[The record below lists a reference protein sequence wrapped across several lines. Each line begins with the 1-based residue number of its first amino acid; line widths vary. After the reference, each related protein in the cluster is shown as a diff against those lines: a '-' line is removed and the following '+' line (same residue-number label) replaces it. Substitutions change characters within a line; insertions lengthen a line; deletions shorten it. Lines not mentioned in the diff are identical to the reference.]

1 MAVTPTR
8 WVEWATT
15 DFEAVDAAR
24 TIALLPVGAVEQHGP
39 HLPLGTDSMIADG
52 IVAAALPAVEDDV
65 TVLVLPTQAIGDS
78 LEHTDFKGTLSHQV
92 ETLIA
97 SWVELGRS
105 VHAAGLR
112 KMMIFNAHGGQP
124 QVVDIVAKRLRV
136 ELDMVVGR
144 ATYFSF
150 GCPGGL
156 IDPDELAFGVH
167 GGDVE
172 TSIML
177 HLHPDLVR
185 RDQTSDFK
193 NRMRDVAA
201 TMNRMGHGGRTGIGW
216 KASDLNPQGAVGDAT
231 RATAEKG
238 RALVD
243 HFAGELALRLRDL
256 ADFELTAHRPPR
268 GAS

>member
-1 MAVTPTR
+1 MVPMIHR
-8 WVEWATT
+8 WAELATT
-15 DFEAVDAAR
+15 DFDALDAAR

-52 IVAAALPAVEDDV
+52 IVSAALRAIDDDL
-65 TVLVLPTQAIGDS
+65 TVLVLPTQAVGDS
-78 LEHTDFKGTLSHQV
+78 LEHADFPGTLSHRA

-97 SWVELGRS
+97 SWIELGHS

-112 KMMIFNAHGGQP
+112 KMMVFNGHGGQP

-136 ELDMVVGR
+136 EVDMLVGR

-150 GCPGGL
+150 GCPEGL
-156 IDPDELAFGVH
+156 VDPDELAFGIH

-185 RDQTSDFK
+185 REMLADFP
-193 NRMRDVAA
+193 NRMRDVA
-201 TMNRMGHGGRTGIGW
+201 TSMNRMGHGGRTGIGW
-216 KASDLNPQGAVGDAT
+216 KAGDLNPQGAVGNAAV
-231 RATAEKG
+231 ATAEKG

-256 ADFELTAHRPPR
+256 ADFELAGH
-268 GAS
+268 G